1 MRVSPAVLS
10 LIFVCVSSSVRVIRK
25 PALNCTQPGLKCK
38 VNISQCMDLGWLKKY
53 NYTPGS
59 PEELKVDVV
68 IREDVETGHLQPVL
82 LASWKLRDEGSIM
95 HLTATELHVL
105 VKATNENVCV
115 RYSFKEQL
123 PMRNPE
129 DEKWSFS
136 ADMLVLDP
144 GEYQV
149 SVFNIPKPELG
160 YSSYNVFKD
169 VVVPDCRNAE
179 MRRTWFCIQRGSL
192 WQPNT
197 SMSREPGRS
206 ELTVTFAADGLC
218 DEYIVIFACGTYGF
232 KEPVNKGNQTTLTAT
247 FSLSKCPRHSCLYTV
262 SLKPLFPL
270 CGQDC
275 VRHRSTLNTC
285 YVAPTDKPGDVPA
298 YAFIVP
304 GVVVVVVACA
314 AVVTI
319 ICIYCKRRGNHG
331 NTTLSVFEEKPTHET
346 QKEAPKVLVIY
357 SQDHRL
363 YRDVVLKLCAFLQ
376 AKCGTQV
383 LVDLLDTTSVGLVG
397 RLRWLE
403 WQRQQMTNPS
413 DKVLVLC
420 SRGVQAKWRAMCGCE
435 RVMLREDVLSPT
447 DDMLT
452 PFLNL
457 FLPDMHLAGM
467 QGKYMVAY
475 FEDIC
480 SEHDIPSVF
489 EISVKYKL
497 MKHFEDL
504 YFRILDMEK
513 YQPHQV
519 NHIQGIG
526 ADEYFHCPSGA
537 ALRHAIE
544 TFRVYQV
551 EHPDWFEKECVNSE
565 EEVFT
570 DAEQLLDVL
579 NIPPVL
585 ECLPLMKD
593 GLPIL
598 QNEVE
603 ISQKENMLQV
613 VTPQIDLHGQQS
625 SVAEIIVNPACD
637 SNLERGLVNHLHP
650 RSSCPTPTQAAL
662 AFIPAKHFVNHD
674 VSSKVPVEDDETDF
688 LLPVSQQLCPSDLTS
703 SESNS
708 PQLSCENMEYN
719 PPPHE
724 GEPEEMEELE
734 ILVPQKGL
742 NSESDHGY
750 QSRMS
755 FQEEAYLGEDP
766 LAALARLQEELFV
779 KSFDPSDSE

>member
-1 MRVSPAVLS
+1 MRVCRAVFLFMLVS
-10 LIFVCVSSSVRVIRK
+10 VSSSVRVRRK
-25 PALNCTQPGLKCK
+25 PPLSCSQPNLTCE
-38 VNISQCMDLGWLKKY
+38 VNISNCMDRGWLKKY
-53 NYTPGS
+53 KYTPGS
-59 PEELKVDVV
+59 PEELKADVAF
-68 IREDVETGHLQPVL
+68 RKDAETGHLQSVL
-82 LASWKLRDEGSIM
+82 LASWKLRDDGSTAY
-95 HLTATELHVL
+95 LTATELHVL
-105 VKATNENVCV
+105 VKATNEHLCV
-115 RYSFKEQL
+115 RYSFKKQL
-123 PMRNPE
+123 PMQNK
-129 DEKWSFS
+129 DGKKWSFS

-149 SVFNIPKPELG
+149 SVFNIPKPELNH
-160 YSSYNVFKD
+160 SSYNVFKD
-169 VVVPDCRNAE
+169 VVVPDCMNGK
-179 MRRTWFCIQRGSL
+179 MRKTWFCIQRGSL
-192 WQPNT
+192 WQPNI
-197 SMSREPGRS
+197 SMSLEPGRS
-206 ELTVTFAADGLC
+206 QLTVTFAPDALC
-218 DEYIVIFACGTYGF
+218 EKYVVIFMCGTYHF
-232 KEPVNKGNQTTLTAT
+232 KEPVNKGNETTLKAT
-247 FSLSKCPRHSCLYTV
+247 FSLSKCPRHSCDFNV

-275 VRHRSTLNTC
+275 DRRRSTLNTC
-285 YVAPTDKPGDVPA
+285 TQADKPGDVA
-298 YAFIVP
+298 ASTFLMP
-304 GVVVVVVACA
+304 GVVVAVVCVAL
-314 AVVTI
+314 VTI
-319 ICIYCKRRGNHG
+319 ICIYCKRRGNHH
-331 NTTLSVFEEKPTHET
+331 NTTLSVLEEKPTQQT
-346 QKEAPKVLVIY
+346 LKEAPKVLVIY

-435 RVMLREDVLSPT
+435 RVLLREDVLSPT

-480 SEHDIPSVF
+480 GEHDIPSVF
-489 EISVKYKL
+489 EITVKYKL

-526 ADEYFHCPSGA
+526 ADVYFHCPSGA
-537 ALRHAIE
+537 ALRQAIE
-544 TFRVYQV
+544 TFRAYQV

-565 EEVFT
+565 EEVLT
-570 DAEQLLDVL
+570 HADQLVDGL
-579 NIPPVL
+579 NFPPVL
-585 ECLPLMKD
+585 ECLPLMKG
-593 GLPIL
+593 GLPVL

-603 ISQKENMLQV
+603 ICQKENRLQV
-613 VTPQIDLHGQQS
+613 VTPLVNLDGQQS
-625 SVAEIIVNPACD
+625 SVAEIIVHPSCD
-637 SNLERGLVNHLHP
+637 SNLERGLVNRLHP
-650 RSSCPTPTQAAL
+650 HTSCPTPTQAAL
-662 AFIPAKHFVNHD
+662 AFIPPPYLVNHD
-674 VSSKVPVEDDETDF
+674 VRSKVPVEDDETDF
-688 LLPVSQQLCPSDLTS
+688 LLPISQQLCPSDLRS
-703 SESNS
+703 SGSNS
-708 PQLSCENMEYN
+708 QHSTCEKTDYN
-719 PPPHE
+719 PPSQE
-724 GEPEEMEELE
+724 AKPEEMEELE
-734 ILVPQKGL
+734 IMVPPKGL

-755 FQEEAYLGEDP
+755 FQDEAYLGVDP
-766 LAALARLQEELFV
+766 LAALAKLQEELFV
-779 KSFDPSDSE
+779 NSFDPCDSE